1 MYDIYQGNKS
11 ALPEVAE
18 DPTAEAAPA
27 VTPAVTPAPKTD
39 EAVTKTTVTSVSPQR
54 AEAEDASKKASEYI
68 SNFLETRIN
77 AYKPE
82 TEEEKKKR
90 LRREKSMSTMAG
102 ISDALAAFHKTYS
115 HARGVKAMD
124 IENAGAKVAK
134 AQKEA
139 KAARDADDA
148 KHLGYL
154 AQLKALKDGDRSYF
168 LKVDQFNREGD
179 QWQKTFDYN
188 KGKDDRDFNWKKDTD
203 KRDYDRAV
211 LVSDRKYDLDKNDQ
225 DFRHKFQQASLNET
239 RRHNGVVESQGQQR
253 LNSDDAANGMIFG
266 TDDETIT
273 IPRNSWTDANIAY
286 IFSKTPMQGRPQ
298 PQVTLNGTVP
308 VSQEEMVNWIGKNIN
323 DANVKGA
330 LNRLARGGNSSN
342 DNTPPGRR

>member
-1 MYDIYQGNKS
+1 MFDIYQGNKS

-18 DPTAEAAPA
+18 DPTAEAAA
-27 VTPAVTPAPKTD
+27 DAAPAVTPAPKAD
-39 EAVTKTTVTSVSPQR
+39 ETVTKTTVTSVSPQR

-68 SNFLETRIN
+68 SNFLEARIN

-82 TEEEKKKR
+82 SDADKAKR

-139 KAARDADDA
+139 KAARDAEDA

-179 QWQKTFDYN
+179 QWQKKFDRDVYEGDRTYNRNVFTQDRDYN
-188 KGKDDRDFNWKKDTD
+188 RG
-203 KRDYDRAV
+203 V
-211 LVSDRKYDLDKNDQ
+211 LESDRKFDLDKKDQ
-225 DFRHKFQQASLNET
+225 DFRHKYQQASLNEQK
-239 RRHNGVVESQGQQR
+239 RHNGVVESQGQQR
-253 LNSDDAANGMIFG
+253 INNEQQDNSVGFATNDGMIYV
-266 TDDETIT
+266 
-273 IPRNSWTDANIAY
+273 PKRNLTNANIYRLYYA
-286 IFSKTPMQGRPQ
+286 TPEAGRPQ
-298 PQVTLNGTVP
+298 ASRKLDGTVIP
-308 VSQEEMVNWIGKNIN
+308 VTIDQMEEHIMR
-323 DANVKGA
+323 NVDDPKVKRE
-330 LNRLARGGNSSN
+330 LNRLAGGGKLS
-342 DNTPPGRR
+342 GQGL

>member
-11 ALPEVAE
+11 ALPEAAE
-18 DPTAEAAPA
+18 DPAADA
-27 VTPAVTPAPKTD
+27 APAVTPAPKTD

-68 SNFLETRIN
+68 SNFLEARIN

-82 TEEEKKKR
+82 SDADKAKR
-90 LRREKSMSTMAG
+90 LRLEKSMLTMAG
-102 ISDALAAFHKTYS
+102 ISDAVAAFHKTYS

-139 KAARDADDA
+139 KAARDAEDA

-154 AQLKALKDGDRSYF
+154 VQLKALKDGNRDYF
-168 LKVDQFNREGD
+168 LKVEKFNREGD
-179 QWQKTFDYN
+179 QWQKAFDYN

-203 KRDYDRAV
+203 ARDYDRRV
-211 LVSDRKYDLDKNDQ
+211 LTEDRNFEGTQKQNEWVRKNGDRV
-225 DFRHKFQQASLNET
+225 FAET
-239 RRHNGVVESQGQQR
+239 QRHNQVGERQTQQR
-253 LNSDDAANGMIFG
+253 LNSDDAANVMIFA

-273 IPRNSWTDANIAY
+273 IPSNSWTEANIAY

-298 PQVTLNGTVP
+298 PQVTLNGTKP

-330 LNRLARGGNSSN
+330 LNRLARGGSSSN
-342 DNTPPGRR
+342 GNTPPSRR

>member
-1 MYDIYQGNKS
+1 MFDIYQGNKS

-18 DPTAEAAPA
+18 DPTADAAADAAPA
-27 VTPAVTPAPKTD
+27 VTPAVTPAPKAD
-39 EAVTKTTVTSVSPQR
+39 ETGPKTTVTSVSPQR
-54 AEAEDASKKASEYI
+54 AEAEDASRKASEYI
-68 SNFLETRIN
+68 SNFLEARIN

-82 TEEEKKKR
+82 SDADKAKR

-139 KAARDADDA
+139 KAARDAEDA

-168 LKVDQFNREGD
+168 LNVDRFNREGD

-188 KGKDDRDFNWKKDTD
+188 KDKDERDFNWKKDTD
-203 KRDYDRAV
+203 ERDFAET
-211 LVSDRKYDLDKNDQ
+211 Q
-225 DFRHKFQQASLNET
+225 RHNKWAEKHGDATLAEN
-239 RRHNGVVESQGQQR
+239 RRHNRVGENQTQQR
-253 LNSDDAANGMIFG
+253 INNDEKENGMIFG

-273 IPRNSWTDANIAY
+273 IPANSWTPANVAY
-286 IFSKTPMQGRPQ
+286 IFSKTPVQGRPQ

-308 VSQEEMVNWIGKNIN
+308 VSQEEMVYWIGKNIN

-330 LNRLARGGNSSN
+330 LNRLARGGSSRN
-342 DNTPPGRR
+342 GNTPPSRR